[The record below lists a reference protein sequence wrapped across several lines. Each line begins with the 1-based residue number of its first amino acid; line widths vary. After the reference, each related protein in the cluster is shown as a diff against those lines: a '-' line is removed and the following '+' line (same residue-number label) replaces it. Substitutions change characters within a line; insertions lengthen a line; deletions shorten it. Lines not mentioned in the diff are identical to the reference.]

1 MMVIGLIL
9 VFAILMLID
18 IPYLLKNQSFKI
30 ILAYSFLMTLGLA
43 LSLILALDIS
53 ITTPSQIIE
62 SIVNMM

>member
-1 MMVIGLIL
+1 MVIGLIL

>member
-1 MMVIGLIL
+1 MVIGVIL
-9 VFAILMLID
+9 VFAILMVID
-18 IPYLLKNQSFKI
+18 IPYFLKNQNFKI